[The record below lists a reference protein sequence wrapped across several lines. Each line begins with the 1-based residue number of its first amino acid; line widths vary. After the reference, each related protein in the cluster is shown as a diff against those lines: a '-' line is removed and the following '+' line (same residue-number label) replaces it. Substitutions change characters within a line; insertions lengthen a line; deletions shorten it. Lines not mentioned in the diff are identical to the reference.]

1 MHTRAHSK
9 SDSQFNSQKQPF
21 PYLRQNSEGTTKK
34 ELELTYA
41 VTNYLLEPIDY
52 LSNQL
57 HAHTCAHL
65 HMHCIMLSWAISC
78 EPARPRLSLSCT
90 PCTHS
95 TTCTA
100 HVQTCEWRF
109 NIETQFQLYPCHTP
123 RRPAWNHTHSITIF
137 LLLLY
142 LLFISRRENKFIW
155 KSTRITPGCPPP
167 PPPPLLPVQVRVE
180 SLDTETL
187 SCARGRTWM
196 TPDHLHVCGCTRL
209 SLCRGNTTE
218 YEGMVEWLES
228 TKVSTGHFH
237 YYKPHPMHVVS
248 YKHMKSACLTLKFTQ
263 SIT

>member
-1 MHTRAHSK
+1 MHPPPHALYHALMSH
-9 SDSQFNSQKQPF
+9 
-21 PYLRQNSEGTTKK
+21 LLWACMTKA
-34 ELELTYA
+34 LT
-41 VTNYLLEPIDY
+41 
-52 LSNQL
+52 QL
-57 HAHTCAHL
+57 HSMHSL
-65 HMHCIMLSWAISC
+65 NHMHC
-78 EPARPRLSLSCT
+78 
-90 PCTHS
+90 
-95 TTCTA
+95 TCANT
-100 HVQTCEWRF
+100 WRF

-137 LLLLY
+137 LFLLY
-142 LLFISRRENKFIW
+142 LLFLLFISRRENKFIW

-167 PPPPLLPVQVRVE
+167 PPPPLLPVQVRGE

-196 TPDHLHVCGCTRL
+196 TPDHLHVCGRTWL

-218 YEGMVEWLES
+218 CEGMVEWLES